1 MDIQIKGAKVHNL
14 QNVSVTIPKRKWTVI
29 TGLSGSGKSSLAFD
43 TLYAEGQRR
52 YVESLS
58 SYARQ
63 FLGRLDKPDVDSID
77 GISPAIAI
85 EQRTSS
91 GGPRST
97 VATRTEI
104 HDHLRL
110 LYARIGRTMSPVSG
124 EEVRKDRPED
134 VLDFTLRL
142 ATGTRFMIVSPL
154 SLKEGRTW
162 AQQLEILTQ
171 QGFSRVIDT
180 AGKPQLINDI
190 LASDEQDGILS
201 NAPNSWMLLIDR
213 LVVERENDE
222 FQARVMDSVETAFFE
237 GEGECKIVTVEDGVI
252 EQHSFSDRFER
263 DGMTFIEPTPDLFT
277 FNNPVGACQKCEGFG
292 HVIGIDPER
301 VVPDPR
307 LSIFEDA
314 VACWRGDRLGKWKER
329 LCLNANKTDLP
340 IHTPWN
346 KLSDAQRK
354 LVWDGGPGFKGLH
367 AFFSYLEEKSYKI
380 QFRVMLSRYRGRTI
394 CSDCHGTR
402 LGIASQHVHV
412 AGVNLTHVLRLTS
425 EQALNHMR
433 TLELTEND
441 GSIAKRL
448 LQEIEQRLS
457 YLCDVGLGYLTLDR
471 SSKTLSGGEAQRI
484 ALSACLGSSLVGST
498 YILDEPSI
506 GLHPE
511 DTARLISILEKLR
524 DLGNTVVVVEHDE
537 DIMKAADHLIDMGP
551 EAGTHGGRVVFAGSH
566 HELDTLDL
574 DHPSWTAAYLSGRQR
589 VSIPTRTGR
598 SKEYIGLRG
607 AHLHNV
613 TGVDVNFPL
622 HALTAVTG
630 VSGSGKSTLI
640 NGVLVPLIRQH
651 LEGLGGLKNAYGSLE
666 GKVESIGALEYI
678 DQNPIG
684 KSSRSNPVTYVKA
697 FDEIRSLFSDSV
709 PAKARGYKPAHF
721 SFNVT
726 GGRCDTCEGEGEVT
740 IGMQFMADL
749 KLQCDAC
756 HGKRFKDEVLEV
768 QWNGKNI
775 SEVLAM
781 TVDDAM
787 EFFLPDPTAKKVPA
801 AQKRLIT
808 KLSPLCE
815 VGLGYVTLGQS
826 SNTLSGGEAQRI
838 KLASFLSR
846 GDRQVHTL
854 FVFDEP
860 TTGLHAHDVQKL
872 LTTFHALLAQGH
884 TLIVIEHH
892 LDIMAHADHLID
904 MGPGGGDAGGT
915 CVFQGTPQALLDCED
930 SKTAKHLRPK
940 LIS

>member
-1 MDIQIKGAKVHNL
+1 
-14 QNVSVTIPKRKWTVI
+14 
-29 TGLSGSGKSSLAFD
+29 
-43 TLYAEGQRR
+43 
-52 YVESLS
+52 
-58 SYARQ
+58 
-63 FLGRLDKPDVDSID
+63 
-77 GISPAIAI
+77 
-85 EQRTSS
+85 
-91 GGPRST
+91 
-97 VATRTEI
+97 
-104 HDHLRL
+104 
-110 LYARIGRTMSPVSG
+110 
-124 EEVRKDRPED
+124 
-134 VLDFTLRL
+134 
-142 ATGTRFMIVSPL
+142 
-154 SLKEGRTW
+154 
-162 AQQLEILTQ
+162 
-171 QGFSRVIDT
+171 
-180 AGKPQLINDI
+180 
-190 LASDEQDGILS
+190 
-201 NAPNSWMLLIDR
+201 
-213 LVVERENDE
+213 
-222 FQARVMDSVETAFFE
+222 
-237 GEGECKIVTVEDGVI
+237 
-252 EQHSFSDRFER
+252 
-263 DGMTFIEPTPDLFT
+263 
-277 FNNPVGACQKCEGFG
+277 
-292 HVIGIDPER
+292 
-301 VVPDPR
+301 
-307 LSIFEDA
+307 
-314 VACWRGDRLGKWKER
+314 
-329 LCLNANKTDLP
+329 
-340 IHTPWN
+340 
-346 KLSDAQRK
+346 
-354 LVWDGGPGFKGLH
+354 
-367 AFFSYLEEKSYKI
+367 
-380 QFRVMLSRYRGRTI
+380 
-394 CSDCHGTR
+394 
-402 LGIASQHVHV
+402 
-412 AGVNLTHVLRLTS
+412 
-425 EQALNHMR
+425 MR
-433 TLELTEND
+433 TLELTENE

-808 KLSPLCE
+808 KLTPLCE

-892 LDIMAHADHLID
+892 LDVMAHADHLID

-915 CVFQGTPQALLDCED
+915 CVFQGTPQALLDCKD

>member
-1 MDIQIKGAKVHNL
+1 MDIQITGAKVHNL

-63 FLGRLDKPDVDSID
+63 FMGRLDKPDVDSIE

-110 LYARIGRTMSPVSG
+110 LYARIGRTISPISG

-134 VLDFTLRL
+134 VLDFLLTQP
-142 ATGTRFMIVSPL
+142 TGARFMVVSPL
-154 SLKEGRTW
+154 NLKAGRTW
-162 AQQLEILTQ
+162 EQQLEILTQ
-171 QGFSRVIDT
+171 QGFSRVIGSS
-180 AGKPQLINDI
+180 GKPELIADL
-190 LASDEQDGILS
+190 LASDQKEGPLKNPSD
-201 NAPNSWMLLIDR
+201 PWMLLIDR
-213 LVVERENDE
+213 LVIEPDSDE

-237 GEGECKIVTVEDGVI
+237 GDGECFLLIVQDDKTER
-252 EQHSFSDRFER
+252 HAFNDRFER
-263 DGMTFIEPTPDLFT
+263 DGLVFIEPSPDLFT
-277 FNNPVGACQKCEGFG
+277 FNSPVGACQKCEGFG

-301 VVPDPR
+301 VIPDPR

-314 VACWRGDRLGKWKER
+314 VACWRGERLGRWKEK
-329 LCLNANKTDLP
+329 LCLNAYKADLP
-340 IHTPWN
+340 IHTPW
-346 KLSDAQRK
+346 KELSEEQRDH
-354 LVWDGGPGFKGLH
+354 VWNGGPGFKGLH
-367 AFFSYLEEKSYKI
+367 EFFAYLEEKSYKI
-380 QFRVMLSRYRGRTI
+380 QFRVMLSRYRGRTP
-394 CSDCHGTR
+394 CNDCQGTR
-402 LGIASQHVHV
+402 LGKASQHVHI
-412 AGVNLTHVLRLTS
+412 AGMNLTHVLRMTS
-425 EQALNHMR
+425 QKALKHIQH
-433 TLELTEND
+433 LELSEND
-441 GSIAKRL
+441 ASIAKRL

-471 SSKTLSGGEAQRI
+471 ASKTLSGGESQRI

-551 EAGTHGGRVVFAGSH
+551 EAGTHGGRVVFAGNH
-566 HELDTLDL
+566 QELHQLGIE
-574 DHPSWTAAYLSGRQR
+574 HPSWTAAYLSGRQR
-589 VSIPTRTGR
+589 VSIPTRMANN
-598 SKEYIGLRG
+598 KEHIGLRE

-613 TGVDVNFPL
+613 KGVDVNFPL

-651 LEGLGGLKNAYGSLE
+651 LEGLGGLKSAYGSLE
-666 GKVESIGALEYI
+666 GNVEAIGALEYI

-697 FDEIRSLFSDSV
+697 FDEVRSLFSDSV

-756 HGKRFKDEVLEV
+756 RGKRFKDEVLEV

-775 SEVLAM
+775 ADVLAM
-781 TVDDAM
+781 TVDDAK
-787 EFFLPDPTAKKVPA
+787 EFFQPDPNAKKIPA
-801 AQKRLIT
+801 AQKRLLA
-808 KLSPLCE
+808 KLAPLCE

-892 LDIMAHADHLID
+892 LDVMAHADHLID

-915 CVFQGTPQALLDCED
+915 CVFQGTPKALLDCRE

-940 LIS
+940 LNP

>member
-1 MDIQIKGAKVHNL
+1 MDIQITGAKVHNL
-14 QNVSVTIPKRKWTVI
+14 QNISVTIPKRKWTVI

-63 FLGRLDKPDVDSID
+63 FMGRLDKPDVDSIE

-85 EQRTSS
+85 EQRTST

-110 LYARIGRTMSPVSG
+110 LYARIGRTISPISG

-134 VLDFTLRL
+134 VLDFLVSQP
-142 ATGTRFMIVSPL
+142 TGERFMVVSPL
-154 SLKEGRTW
+154 HLKAGRTW
-162 AQQLEILTQ
+162 EQQLEILTQ
-171 QGFSRVIDT
+171 QGFSRIIGPS
-180 AGKPQLINDI
+180 GKPELIGDL
-190 LASDEQDGILS
+190 LASDQKAGPLK
-201 NAPNSWMLLIDR
+201 NPNDSWMLLIDR
-213 LVVERENDE
+213 LVVEPDQDE

-237 GEGECKIVTVEDGVI
+237 GDGECFILMVQEDALNR
-252 EQHSFSDRFER
+252 HAFNDRFER
-263 DGMTFIEPTPDLFT
+263 DGMVFIEPSPDLFT
-277 FNNPVGACQKCEGFG
+277 FNSPVGACQKCEGFG

-301 VVPDPR
+301 VIPDPR

-314 VACWRGDRLGKWKER
+314 VACWRGERLGRWKEK
-329 LCLNANKTDLP
+329 LCLYAYKVDLP

-346 KLSDAQRK
+346 ELTDSQRES
-354 LVWDGGPGFKGLH
+354 VWNGGPGFKGLH
-367 AFFSYLEEKSYKI
+367 DFFAYLEEKSYKI
-380 QFRVMLSRYRGRTI
+380 QFRVMLSRYRGRTP
-394 CSDCHGTR
+394 CGDCHGTR
-402 LGIASQHVHV
+402 LGKASQHVHI
-412 AGVNLTHVLRLTS
+412 AGLNLTHVLRMTA
-425 EQALNHMR
+425 EKALQHIQH
-433 TLELTEND
+433 LELTEND
-441 GSIAKRL
+441 ASIAKRL

-471 SSKTLSGGEAQRI
+471 ASKTLSGGEAQRI

-551 EAGTHGGRVVFAGSH
+551 EAGTHGGRVVFAGNH
-566 HELDTLDL
+566 QELRALSVE
-574 DHPSWTAAYLSGRQR
+574 HPSWTAAYLSGRQR
-589 VSIPTRTGR
+589 VSIPLRPLYK
-598 SKEYIGLRG
+598 KERIGLRE

-613 TGVDVNFPL
+613 KGVDVDFPL
-622 HALTAVTG
+622 RALTAVTG

-640 NGVLVPLIRQH
+640 NGVLVPLVRQH
-651 LEGLGGLKNAYGSLE
+651 LEGLGGLKSAHGSLE
-666 GKVESIGALEYI
+666 GSVETIGALEYI

-749 KLQCDAC
+749 RLQCDAC
-756 HGKRFKDEVLEV
+756 KGKRFKDEVLEV

-775 SEVLAM
+775 ADVLAM

-787 EFFLPDPTAKKVPA
+787 EFFQPDPDAKKIPA

-808 KLSPLCE
+808 KLAPLCE

-892 LDIMAHADHLID
+892 LDVMAHADHLID

-915 CVFQGTPQALLDCED
+915 CVFQGTPEALMDCKE

-940 LIS
+940 LNP

>member
-1 MDIQIKGAKVHNL
+1 MDIQIKGAKMHNL

-63 FLGRLDKPDVDSID
+63 FMGRLDKPDVDSIQ

-97 VATRTEI
+97 VGTRTEI

-110 LYARIGRTMSPVSG
+110 LYARIGRTISPISG

-134 VLDFTLRL
+134 VLDFLRHQPG
-142 ATGTRFMIVSPL
+142 GTRFLVSSPL
-154 SLKEGRTW
+154 KLKAGRTW
-162 AQQLEILTQ
+162 NQQLELLTQ
-171 QGFSRVIDT
+171 QGFSRVI
-180 AGKPQLINDI
+180 GPSGSPERISDI
-190 LASDEQDGILS
+190 LSQSETNTGMES
-201 NAPNSWMLLIDR
+201 PSTPMMLLIDR
-213 LVVERENDE
+213 LVVDLENDE
-222 FQARVMDSVETAFFE
+222 FESRLTDSVETAFFE
-237 GEGECKIVTVEDGVI
+237 GDGECVI
-252 EQHSFSDRFER
+252 ITAEGDTMQQHSFNDRFER
-263 DGMTFIEPTPDLFT
+263 DGMVFVEPSPDLFT
-277 FNNPVGACQKCEGFG
+277 FNSPVGACQKCEGFG
-292 HVIGIDPER
+292 HVIGIDPKR
-301 VVPDPR
+301 VIPDPR
-307 LSIFEDA
+307 LSIYDDA
-314 VACWRGDRLGKWKER
+314 IACWKGDRLGRWKEK
-329 LCLNANKTDLP
+329 LCLHAYKVNLP
-340 IHTPWN
+340 IHTPWIE
-346 KLSDAQRK
+346 LSEEQRAQ
-354 LVWDGGPGFKGLH
+354 VWNGGTGFKGLH
-367 AFFSYLEEKSYKI
+367 AFFAYLEEKSYKI
-380 QFRVMLSRYRGRTI
+380 QFRVMLSRYRGRTK
-394 CSDCHGTR
+394 CNDCNGTR
-402 LGIASQHVHV
+402 LGKSSQHVIID
-412 AGVNLTHVLRLTS
+412 GMNLSQVLQMNAD
-425 EQALNHMR
+425 QALQHFRSLKLNQ
-433 TLELTEND
+433 TEAAV
-441 GSIAKRL
+441 AKRL

-471 SSKTLSGGEAQRI
+471 ASKTLSGGEAQRI

-511 DTARLISILEKLR
+511 DTSRLISILEKLR

-551 EAGTHGGRVVFAGSH
+551 EAGTHGGQVVFAGSH
-566 HELDTLDL
+566 AQLQRLSA
-574 DHPSWTAAYLSGRQR
+574 DHPSWTAAYLNGLERI
-589 VSIPTRTGR
+589 SIPTHTAKR
-598 SKEYIGLRG
+598 KEHIELS
-607 AHLHNV
+607 AANLHNV
-613 TGVDVNFPL
+613 KNVNVNFPL

-630 VSGSGKSTLI
+630 VSGSGKSTLV
-640 NGVLVPLIRQH
+640 NGVLVPLVRQH
-651 LEGLGGLKNAYGSLE
+651 LEGFGGLNNSHGTLKGNIETIQG
-666 GKVESIGALEYI
+666 LEYI

-697 FDEIRSLFSDSV
+697 FDEIRSLFSESA
-709 PAKARGYKPAHF
+709 PSKARGYKPAHF
-721 SFNVT
+721 SFNVNA
-726 GGRCDTCEGEGEVT
+726 GRCEVCEGEGEVT

-756 HGKRFKDEVLEV
+756 KGKRFKDEVLEV
-768 QWNGKNI
+768 QWKGKNI
-775 SEVLAM
+775 ADVLSM

-787 EFFLPDPTAKKVPA
+787 EFFQPDPHAKKVSA

-808 KLSPLCE
+808 KLTPLCE

-846 GDRQVHTL
+846 GERQAHTL

-860 TTGLHAHDVQKL
+860 TTGLHARDVQKL
-872 LTTFHALLAQGH
+872 LTTFQALLTQGH

-892 LDIMAHADHLID
+892 LDVMAHANHVID
-904 MGPGGGDAGGT
+904 MGPGGGDAGGM
-915 CVFQGTPQALLDCED
+915 CIFQGTPEELIDCSE
-930 SKTAKHLRPK
+930 SKTAKHLLPK
-940 LIS
+940 LKS